1 MPFFRQ
7 HACVKARVNGREG
20 VIVAGGAS
28 DASAA
33 LSSLEFFDLGM
44 SKWLN
49 LGRMREGRRFPGL
62 MVMGKHLLVAG
73 TIIKT
78 ISVFTTFMTRII
90 YRRRND

>member
-1 MPFFRQ
+1 M
-7 HACVKARVNGREG
+7 NGREG

-78 ISVFTTFMTRII
+78 ISVFTTKVLII
-90 YRRRND
+90 FRRRND